1 MVVYRLYV
9 PRMDSKTVS
18 LQRHSGGDINRMES
32 HYRIR
37 FVNSLSGFKSANLCG
52 TVNAQGGTNLAIIS
66 SAVHLGARPAMMG
79 MVMRPA
85 VVPRHTLENILEIGY
100 YTLNHVNE
108 KIYKRAHQTSA
119 KYPAEVSE
127 FKAVALHEFYT
138 EGMPAPYVE
147 ESLVR
152 IGLRFRDH
160 IDIAANGTT
169 LIVGEIIETHFPPA
183 CLEADGFLDIRK
195 AGTVTVAGL
204 DAYHRAERVGRLSRA
219 TVPISVDSTQ

>member
-1 MVVYRLYV
+1 MAVYRLCV
-9 PRMDSKTVS
+9 PSMGSKTVP
-18 LQRHSGGDINRMES
+18 LQTHSGGDINRMES

-66 SAVHLGARPAMMG
+66 SAVHLGARPAMLG

-85 VVPRHTLENILEIGY
+85 VVPRHTLENILETGY

-108 KIYKRAHQTSA
+108 SIYERAHQTSA
-119 KYPAEVSE
+119 KYPAEISE
-127 FKAVALHEFYT
+127 FDAVALREFYS
-138 EGMPAPYVE
+138 ESMPAPYVE

-152 IGLRFRDH
+152 IGLRFRDR
-160 IDIAANGTT
+160 IDIAANGTI
-169 LIVGEIIETHFPPA
+169 LIVGEIIETYFPST
-183 CLEADGFLDIRK
+183 CLESDGFLDIRK

-219 TVPISVDSTQ
+219 TIPISVDCAQ